1 MANASLEATA
11 HLDGAHARIELRGD
25 IDGSAREALGAAYE
39 ETAGARELLLDFSA
53 VDYINSTG
61 IALIVGLLA
70 RARADARKISARG
83 LSPHYREIFE
93 ITRLSDFMT
102 ILAEDGTQQG
112 EQPDE

>member
-1 MANASLEATA
+1 MTQTGLEAI
-11 HLDGAHARIELRGD
+11 ARTEGDATVLELHGE
-25 IDGSAREALGAAYE
+25 IDGSARDALRSAYD
-39 ETAGARELLLDFSA
+39 AGRTDGPLILDFGA
-53 VDYINSTG
+53 VGYINSTG

-70 RARADARKISARG
+70 RARADARKISASG